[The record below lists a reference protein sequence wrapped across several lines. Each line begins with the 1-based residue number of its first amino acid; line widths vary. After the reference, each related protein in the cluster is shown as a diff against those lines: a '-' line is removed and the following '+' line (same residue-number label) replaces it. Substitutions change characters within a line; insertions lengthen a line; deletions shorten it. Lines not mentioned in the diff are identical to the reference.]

1 MSDTCFRYDVAP
13 IDKYE
18 LTPEGYLRAWATI
31 ARTGVQMYTDA
42 DGSIRREYRPETL
55 KWRLLKAWPHLR
67 AKQLLLSILQSY

>member
-31 ARTGVQMYTDA
+31 ARTGVQHVH
-42 DGSIRREYRPETL
+42 RC
-55 KWRLLKAWPHLR
+55 
-67 AKQLLLSILQSY
+67 